1 MYLLYLMVGLHLT
14 MPPINWYTIGIMTNK
29 GDIMKTLK
37 QLGLLDTDFLTG
49 MIPFVLALVIGV
61 TS

>member
-1 MYLLYLMVGLHLT
+1 MT